1 MALNWGLSHN
11 DFWYEEPYLLI
22 SYAKSHELKL
32 KDSAEEYKIKTNF
45 NAWISGIYIQNAIA
59 SVFSKGSPYPSKP
72 IQLFD
77 NKENTE
83 PNIKNSEEEIKQRSK
98 SIHQMLNKNQ
108 SFTEN
113 HKN

>member
-45 NAWISGIYIQNAIA
+45 NAWLEGVYIQNAIA
-59 SVFSKGSPYPSKP
+59 SVFSKNSKYPQKP
-72 IQLFD
+72 FD
-77 NKENTE
+77 ISEKEELQETDF
-83 PNIKNSEEEIKQRSK
+83 KNSEEEIKQRSK
-98 SIHQMLNKNQ
+98 AIHQMLNKNQ

>member
-1 MALNWGLSHN
+1 MALNWGLSQSE
-11 DFWYEEPYLLI
+11 FWYEEPYLLI
-22 SYAKSHELKL
+22 SYAKAHELKL
-32 KDSAEEYKIKTNF
+32 KNSAEEYKIKTNF

-59 SVFSKGSPYPSKP
+59 SVFSKGNPYPGKP

-98 SIHQMLNKNQ
+98 AIHQMLNKN
-108 SFTEN
+108 
-113 HKN
+113 